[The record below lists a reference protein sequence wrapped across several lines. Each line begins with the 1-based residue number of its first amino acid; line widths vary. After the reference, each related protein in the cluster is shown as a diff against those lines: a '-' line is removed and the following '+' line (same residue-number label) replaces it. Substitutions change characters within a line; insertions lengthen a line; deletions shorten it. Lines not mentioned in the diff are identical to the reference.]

1 MSQHARPT
9 ATRWFHDHYSSAAS
23 QIIDFLAG
31 DGLSLDG
38 KRVAD
43 IGCGE
48 GTISLGLAHKAN
60 IAHLDGY
67 DLRPGS
73 RDRLAELAR
82 NAGVRD
88 DIPACLN
95 LHQSGPTEIPAPQG
109 FFDVVFSWS
118 AFEHVRDPVGLLSEV
133 RRILSPDGVF
143 FLQIWPLFPSEHGGH
158 LWLSDASEPFAHL
171 TSSHEEVAA
180 RIAGNTGTYPG
191 FSAADEWASLNHM
204 TLDDLQRALL
214 AARLTPAKVELIT
227 NPVHLTRDLMRYRLS
242 DLTIGG
248 VKLLAAPWGVTPS
261 MQQH

>member
-227 NPVHLTRDLMRYRLS
+227 NPVHLTRDLMRHRLS

-248 VKLLAAPWGVTPS
+248 VKLLAAP
-261 MQQH
+261 